1 MENVV
6 SNYEYIFCIWM
17 LAFFP
22 VSATVDSCLKIQPK
36 QLLSHN
42 MFFVLQND
50 FMSKNF
56 REHYGSQEIKRRRTV
71 SELKNTTEIQP
82 SSVQRP
88 NN

>member
-1 MENVV
+1 M
-6 SNYEYIFCIWM
+6 
-17 LAFFP
+17 FFP
-22 VSATVDSCLKIQPK
+22 ISATVDSCLKIQHK

-50 FMSKNF
+50 IMSKNF

-71 SELKNTTEIQP
+71 SELQNTTEIQP
-82 SSVQRP
+82 WSLVRRP